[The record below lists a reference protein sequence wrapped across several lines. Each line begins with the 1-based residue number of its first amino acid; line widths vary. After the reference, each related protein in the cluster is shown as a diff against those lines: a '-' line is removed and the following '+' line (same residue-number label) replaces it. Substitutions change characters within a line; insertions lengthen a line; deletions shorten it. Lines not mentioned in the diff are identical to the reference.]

1 MPLDLT
7 DMSNDVFDDWLR
19 DLGDH
24 STGDG
29 LNDERLVELVGA
41 TLREATPEARAQGLV
56 DLANLCYAMAD
67 KTLGSRTPPARSLKI
82 VASVGQRH

>member
-7 DMSNDVFDDWLR
+7 DMHDDALDDWLR
-19 DLGDH
+19 DLGNH
-24 STGDG
+24 ATGDG

-41 TLREATPEARAQGLV
+41 TLREAAPEARAQGLV

-67 KTLGSRTPPARSLKI
+67 KTLGSRTPSAKCLKI
-82 VASVGQRH
+82 VVNIGQHQ

>member
-1 MPLDLT
+1 MPLDLIALS
-7 DMSNDVFDDWLR
+7 DDVFDDWLR
-19 DLGDH
+19 DLGGH
-24 STGDG
+24 ATGDG

-67 KTLGSRTPPARSLKI
+67 KTLGSRTPSTRCLKI
-82 VASVGQRH
+82 VVSVDQLQ